1 MDHIN
6 PVSKGGTNNLLN
18 LVTSC
23 MDCNRGK
30 SNKVLSDDSVA
41 KKQKKMADEL
51 AKRKE
56 QIDMFME
63 WRSGLLEINIK
74 SADMISEYIEKKAS
88 VTLTEIGKSLILN
101 LVEKYPVKT
110 IIGSIDESFEQTIRR
125 YRCFKGNYF
134 FELLPKVCKF
144 YGNYKLSS
152 FFYMRS
158 IIRIKRIDVDDERI
172 KDICDLFVKTKED
185 FEYVKESSK
194 KINNYDDFEV
204 VEQELLC
211 IADLREY
218 EREMDEVIKKNS

>member
-63 WRSGLLEINIK
+63 WRSGLLEIDEFSANGIADYFKKMTGYGVGERGIEEIK
-74 SADMISEYIEKKAS
+74 KWLKSYSVQEIFSGMEESFRTELSHSYLDKKTAFKIFQKTPLICS
-88 VTLTEIGKSLILN
+88 SIKNPVIGCVRYLEAVAKALKI
-101 LVEKYPVKT
+101 KYPHEDIEHFSKYYVIDLKHFDEVKVEFRKVRNFNEF
-110 IIGSIDESFEQTIRR
+110 DEAMLHLYTARDYEIA
-125 YRCFKGNYF
+125 
-134 FELLPKVCKF
+134 
-144 YGNYKLSS
+144 
-152 FFYMRS
+152 
-158 IIRIKRIDVDDERI
+158 
-172 KDICDLFVKTKED
+172 
-185 FEYVKESSK
+185 SSK
-194 KINNYDDFEV
+194 KG
-204 VEQELLC
+204 
-211 IADLREY
+211 
-218 EREMDEVIKKNS
+218 KKR